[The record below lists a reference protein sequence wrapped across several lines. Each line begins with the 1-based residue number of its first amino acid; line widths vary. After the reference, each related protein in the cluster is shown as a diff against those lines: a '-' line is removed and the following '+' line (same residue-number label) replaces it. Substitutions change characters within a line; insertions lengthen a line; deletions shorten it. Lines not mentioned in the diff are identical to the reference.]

1 MRLQGKTA
9 LVTGVASGFGTG
21 IARTFA
27 REGAKVVLM
36 DLNGDGAR
44 SVAASIGDAAT
55 AVQGDVTSAE
65 DLARAVETSVEF
77 GAGSTSWP
85 TMPAGPTGTSPCW
98 RSPARNSTASSPSM
112 SVRSS

>member
-9 LVTGVASGFGTG
+9 PVTGVASGFGTG

-55 AVQGDVTSAE
+55 AVQGW
-65 DLARAVETSVEF
+65 
-77 GAGSTSWP
+77 GACRKPGFSCLTLRP
-85 TMPAGPTGTSPCW
+85 MLRC
-98 RSPARNSTASSPSM
+98 R
-112 SVRSS
+112 SVRPRIRS